1 MIIFSEPMPRSN
13 PDSRNNKF
21 QAGYKKR
28 NLQSAHHSST
38 TEYQRQ
44 KGYLKQSKKKDYL
57 QIGNH

>member
-1 MIIFSEPMPRSN
+1 MIFSEPMQDPIQIQETTNSKL
-13 PDSRNNKF
+13 DT
-21 QAGYKKR
+21 KKR

-57 QIGNH
+57 QTGNH